1 MIYTVIWLCQRVV
14 VICNVI
20 KESQNMLHELRRFAT
35 NFKYDSYTF
44 QNVHVFLQCYLSN
57 WSGGFLS
64 IANSMNFKEFILM
77 YFFYKLELHCVCSQT
92 HPLYSLV
99 SLVCYHFHFFKS
111 YLYQLVPLDFIMKHF
126 LFKSKTKGIF
136 TLFDLILIFL

>member
-77 YFFYKLELHCVCSQT
+77 YFFYKLELHCVSSQM

-99 SLVCYHFHFFKS
+99 SWSVIISIFQIL
-111 YLYQLVPLDFIMKHF
+111 PLSACSLRFYYETF
-126 LFKSKTKGIF
+126 LI
-136 TLFDLILIFL
+136 